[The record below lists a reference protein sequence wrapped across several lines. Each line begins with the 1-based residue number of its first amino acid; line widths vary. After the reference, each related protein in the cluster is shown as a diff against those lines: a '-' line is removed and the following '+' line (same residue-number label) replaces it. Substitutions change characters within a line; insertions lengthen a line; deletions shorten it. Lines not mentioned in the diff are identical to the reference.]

1 MNIVSTFQMTRT
13 NPAHI
18 GSAPLASE
26 AAGATNSFGKSVTTE
41 AKKNATSFEQYLLQ
55 AAQYVNDTQY
65 NSTAMV
71 EKLITDPDSVDVHD
85 VTIAMA
91 QASMSLNIAQTVID
105 RITKAWSEI
114 STTR

>member
-18 GSAPLASE
+18 GSAPLASD
-26 AAGATNSFGKSVTTE
+26 AATASHSFAKSINSE
-41 AKKNATSFEQYLLQ
+41 AKKTASTFEQYLLQ
-55 AAQYVNDTQY
+55 AANYVNDTQY
-65 NSTAMV
+65 QSTALV
-71 EKLITDPDSVDVHD
+71 EQLITDPDSVDVHD

>member
-18 GSAPLASE
+18 GSAPLASD
-26 AAGATNSFGKSVTTE
+26 AATASHSFAKSINTE
-41 AKKNATSFEQYLLQ
+41 AKKTASTFEQYLLQ
-55 AAQYVNDTQY
+55 AANYVNDTQY
-65 NSTAMV
+65 QSTALV
-71 EKLITDPDSVDVHD
+71 EQLITDPDSVDVHD

>member
-18 GSAPLASE
+18 GNAPLSSE
-26 AAGATNSFGKSVTTE
+26 ITSNSFKSAVESESKKTATT
-41 AKKNATSFEQYLLQ
+41 FEQYLLQ
-55 AAQYVNDTQY
+55 AANYVNDTQY
-65 NSTAMV
+65 SSTEMV
-71 EKLITDPDSVDVHD
+71 EKLLTDPDSVDVHD

-91 QASMSLNIAQTVID
+91 QANMSLSIAQTVID